1 MKICNDGDQI
11 YIDYVAGKP
20 YMECENVTES
30 GHAIDLTKSVSFYGF
45 KGKAEIQCKKNL
57 TLFKIRSSIPLL
69 MQVKFFNMI
78 ISASGIAIELDD
90 RARTE
95 LVFQNTSVRNSQNGI
110 YSRNSGECFIKIL
123 NSSFEQ
129 HCNCGI
135 HLKCF
140 NITAQIIS
148 SSFKFSSV
156 YLANTASKPEVCQS
170 QKIEVLC
177 HDTAFDGENA
187 QMCLGNMFLVK
198 PFAAAV
204 NVTITDSQFRNH
216 SGFSCLIGKF
226 STMYIHDHYSTCR
239 NTTYIFL
246 KGLLFENNYNKLSA
260 VKITAGF
267 LNHTFFN
274 VEMKDSILRNNSKA
288 LSLKT
293 KYFGK
298 YLATSPTIFLTNN
311 TFVDNFYKFN
321 APYIAA
327 AMYFT
332 AGNMRVSSCRFL
344 DNKVGSNPYS
354 AVVTI
359 SYLSMASFID
369 CYFENKQTST
379 QSKQL
384 FASGNK
390 LIKFIGKNTFNL
402 IALKEKQSVFT
413 HIPTSA
419 RNGMVLKKDFKILCP
434 KSYKLNAQKLCRDSK
449 KTITCYYINVQC
461 EKCPAKTYT
470 VERGEFIFNKSNE
483 IQCQQCPR
491 GGDCGRGV
499 VTAKPNF
506 WGYITMKKVIFVQ
519 CPRGYCCETC
529 VTYDSCHGKRYGT
542 LCGRCPEG
550 TSESLFST
558 QCISN
563 KECSLNYFFTIG
575 TIAVLVLYLIFFLYQ
590 PEISSFFRRYL
601 IIKCLSFSKSTR
613 HDNIS
618 NDGNHGNDSSSS
630 GIIKILFYYYQ
641 VCTLLKSSVGPLKNG
656 QFIHDFKDV
665 IARVMNMI
673 LVNLPSFNCP
683 LSDLR
688 AVPKAVILHSVG
700 YCLLGLLGLLWL
712 ASKLFLT
719 IEILTHGPN
728 AIALQPITARTGDS
742 ARASKLTI
750 SQRIVSAFTYIS
762 LLMYASSAQ
771 LCLSLL
777 YCVPVG
783 DSKVLFLDGHIKC
796 YQTFQYFLLAC
807 LVSSILPF
815 CLVPVL
821 GSYLLKFGRIGVKQF
836 CAACIFPLP
845 FCCFWLYLL
854 LKERHRGNTGIYI
867 TIEENDNAIQQDNN
881 ETHGTGD
888 EEIVSIRTGNDASI
902 SKKSESAIISVL
914 LGPFRSHQAFWCF
927 PSSHIPWEGF
937 LIFRRLVLIIVLTF
951 VYDIELRLFLALTL
965 CVGIMLVHTFVNPF
979 QRQRDNVLESF
990 SLGTHVIICGSTLI
1004 KALYYGEDYSSF
1016 SNSFPLLNG
1025 IENILVIAPLSII
1038 MIYVIISI
1046 IIKLVFGVKLCV
1058 SVLILKIRRCILSF
1072 IT

>member
-1 MKICNDGDQI
+1 
-11 YIDYVAGKP
+11 
-20 YMECENVTES
+20 
-30 GHAIDLTKSVSFYGF
+30 
-45 KGKAEIQCKKNL
+45 
-57 TLFKIRSSIPLL
+57 
-69 MQVKFFNMI
+69 MI

-95 LVFQNTSVRNSQNGI
+95 LVFQNTSVRNNQNGI

-129 HCNCGI
+129 HWNSGI

-148 SSFKFSSV
+148 SSFKLSSV

-170 QKIEVLC
+170 QKIQVLC
-177 HDTAFDGENA
+177 HDTAFDGENV
-187 QMCLGNMFLVK
+187 QMCLRNMFLIK

-216 SGFSCLIGKF
+216 FGFSCLQGEF
-226 STMYIHDHYSTCR
+226 STLHIYDHHSIPR

-246 KGLLFENNYNKLSA
+246 KGLLFENNYNKLFA
-260 VKITAGF
+260 VKVSAGYIE
-267 LNHTFFN
+267 NTFVD
-274 VEMKDSILRNNSKA
+274 VEMRDSILRNNSKA
-288 LSLKT
+288 LSLTT
-293 KYFGK
+293 KYFGRNFP
-298 YLATSPTIFLTNN
+298 APPTIFLTNN
-311 TFVDNFYKFN
+311 TFVDNFDKSDD
-321 APYIAA
+321 PHSAA
-327 AMYFT
+327 AVYLPS
-332 AGNMRVSSCRFL
+332 GNTRVCSCRFL
-344 DNKVGSNPYS
+344 DNKMGSNSYS

-359 SYLSMASFID
+359 SYRSMASFVD
-369 CYFENKQTST
+369 CYFENKQSDS

-384 FASGNK
+384 FASGNQA
-390 LIKFIGKNTFNL
+390 IKFNGKNTFNL
-402 IALKEKQSVFT
+402 IALKEKQSVLT
-413 HIPTSA
+413 HVPTSTT
-419 RNGMVLKKDFKILCP
+419 RNGISIKKNFEILCP
-434 KSYKLNAQKLCRDSK
+434 KGYKLKAQKQCSDSK
-449 KTITCYYINVQC
+449 KTITCYYINVEC
-461 EKCPAKTYT
+461 EQCPAKTYT

-491 GGDCGRGV
+491 GGDCERGV

-506 WGYITMKKVIFVQ
+506 WGYITKKKVIFVQ

-529 VTYDSCHGKRYGT
+529 VTYDSCHGNRYGT
-542 LCGRCPEG
+542 LCGQCPEG

-590 PEISSFFRRYL
+590 PEISSFFRKYL
-601 IIKCLSFSKSTR
+601 IIKRLSFSKSTR
-613 HDNIS
+613 HDNIN
-618 NDGNHGNDSSSS
+618 NDGNNGNDSSSS

-641 VCTLLKSSVGPLKNG
+641 VCSLLKNSVGSLKNR
-656 QFIHDFKDV
+656 QFIHNFKDV
-665 IARVMNMI
+665 ISRAMNMI

-700 YCLLGLLGLLWL
+700 YCLLCLLCLLYL
-712 ASKLFLT
+712 ASKIFLT
-719 IEILTHGPN
+719 IKRLAHGPD
-728 AIALQPITARTGDS
+728 AIALQSVTARTVD
-742 ARASKLTI
+742 RTYASKLTI

-762 LLMYASSAQ
+762 LLMYASSTK

-777 YCVPVG
+777 HCVPVR
-783 DSKVLFLDGHIKC
+783 DSEVLFLDGHIKC
-796 YQTFQYFLLAC
+796 YQTFQYFLLAY
-807 LVSSILPF
+807 LVSCILPF

-854 LKERHRGNTGIYI
+854 LKERHRGNMGIYI
-867 TIEENDNAIQQDNN
+867 TIEENDNATQQDNN
-881 ETHGTGD
+881 ETHGTGG
-888 EEIVSIRTGNDASI
+888 EEIASIRTGNHDSI

-914 LGPFRSHQAFWCF
+914 LGPFTSHQAFWCF

-951 VYDIELRLFLALTL
+951 VYDIQLRLFLALTL
-965 CVGIMLVHTFVNPF
+965 CVGILLVHTFVNPF

-1016 SNSFPLLNG
+1016 SNSFPLLND
-1025 IENILVIAPLSII
+1025 IENILISNCSIVYNYDLCNHFYHYKVGI
-1038 MIYVIISI
+1038 WCKALCISFNS
-1046 IIKLVFGVKLCV
+1046 KD
-1058 SVLILKIRRCILSF
+1058 
-1072 IT
+1072 